1 MSEGK
6 NLTRRGFV
14 LFITISVLALL
25 ALLASSFAVLSRTER
40 TVSRNYVDKARAK
53 LLAHAGVERAIIGLK
68 TLARTQAW
76 EDLTGPGLYGDG
88 PGIPI
93 EYSKYPS
100 FQAYQ
105 IPVPVLPAL
114 PSPWTVPGAV
124 PTNFSS
130 AGNTNGISGALA
142 ATYPGGWDCYT
153 DKVLDAQS
161 MVDLNMTNPNLAAIL
176 DALGDAIQTY
186 LPTIGYAA
194 KTGRPVVNPIPLG
207 FGATI
212 VAFRTANGGLFR
224 SKSDLINVPGMTQD
238 RLMALQDFVGVE
250 CYRDT
255 QAILPNPD
263 PAFPS
268 GQYSPTVPSG
278 TWIGRAPMNINTAPW
293 PVLVAWA
300 EGVVGYQMATPAVAP
315 SGFQF
320 SPWSKSATAAITKNQ
335 AYNIATWIISKRQG
349 HPFRTLDD
357 VAHFISNPYRGNGLA
372 PVRDPW
378 LGYDLANQAGVN
390 LNANPGQASA
400 LIALADPSLTTNK
413 FFPASP
419 WEAVDKCDLTY
430 YTWEVCFSSMGYFE
444 IESMGRVMPPN
455 PQWPNTQSPNPLP
468 GNPPLIVCGEAKA
481 KTVVR
486 LYNVFRQTTQSQL
499 ETGGSFT
506 NTLTLPEKA
515 PNLSSTFEGAT
526 TMKVKALPTNG
537 AIAWANLDSDYQWT
551 GTGGGATNFPTSP
564 AWTNR
569 FLGPLSQNGDLL
581 TDGALTVA
589 NARKQLTF
597 RLGSQPASDQG
608 ALEFW
613 VRLTTPPTYGSGESL
628 LYLVTTKFGDPGGE
642 STGGGVKIER
652 WGTRLIAT
660 RFMWGYPLAAG
671 SPYFFLTSNYQLG
684 DVSQW
689 HVGTWHHLAVEWKD
703 YDAPQGAI
711 APNAVAAWQQRC
723 PERPNP
729 RDVWFWIDGV
739 QQGGFFQRWAP
750 TTTQLLPGNIQM
762 TTYLRLLMASKV
774 PVTTAPW
781 PSTSI
786 DLGGYSFNS
795 PGRPIDYVNGS
806 TVIPAGPIA
815 LYSNSVIDD
824 LRVYSNGDQ
833 WRHGQNLPLIPY
845 DRFTNAGGSTYGN
858 SFNLAALRAQG
869 KFSQNAILGTISW
882 QQRQPA
888 WGASVS
894 AGTSEVNLW
903 PTNGGTT
910 QSPYANCSWLAIGS
924 YPAQTNRNTYGALG
938 GATYPLNSVA
948 FNPAPAPAIKLGA
961 TGTLPYTLTF
971 LRTGNVP
978 FTTAPVV
985 EEVMITVI
993 DAPQFMSWE
1002 AY

>member
-76 EDLTGPGLYGDG
+76 EDLTGSGLYADG

-93 EYSKYPS
+93 EYSKFPS

-105 IPVPVLPAL
+105 IPVPMLPAL
-114 PSPWTVPGAV
+114 PSPWIVPGAV

-161 MVDLNMTNPNLAAIL
+161 MVDLNMTNPNLPAIL
-176 DALGDAIQTY
+176 DALGDAIQAY
-186 LPTIGYAA
+186 LPTINYAA
-194 KTGRPVVNPIPLG
+194 KTGRPVVNPIPAG

-224 SKSDLINVPGMTQD
+224 SKSDLLNVPGMTQD

-255 QAILPNPD
+255 KAILPNPD
-263 PAFPS
+263 ANFPS
-268 GQYSPTVPSG
+268 GQYTPTAASG
-278 TWIGRAPMNINTAPW
+278 TWIGRAPMNINTAPY

-300 EGVVGYQMATPAVAP
+300 ESVAGYRMATPAVPPA
-315 SGFQF
+315 GFQY
-320 SPWSKSATAAITKNQ
+320 SPWSKTPTAAITKNQ
-335 AYNIATWIISKRQG
+335 AYNIARLIVLKRQG

-357 VAHFISNPYRGNGLA
+357 VANFIWNPYRANVGVA
-372 PVRDPW
+372 MARDPW
-378 LGYDLANQAGVN
+378 QSFDLAHDPSVN
-390 LNANPGQASA
+390 LTDDQAAA
-400 LIALADPSLTTNK
+400 LMALADPSLTTNK
-413 FFPASP
+413 FFPANP
-419 WEAVDKCDLTY
+419 WTSVDKCDLTY
-430 YTWEVCFSSMGYFE
+430 YTWETCFSSMGFFE

-486 LYNVFRQTTQSQL
+486 LYNVFRQTTQSEL

-506 NTLTLPEKA
+506 NTLTLPERA

-537 AIAWANLDSDYQWT
+537 ANAPDAWANLDSNFEWS
-551 GTGGGATNFPTSP
+551 GTRGGANGLLTVPG
-564 AWTNR
+564 WTNR
-569 FLGPLSQNGDLL
+569 DLGPLFQQGDLL
-581 TDGALTVA
+581 TDGILTVA
-589 NARKQLTF
+589 NARKQFTL
-597 RLGSQPASDQG
+597 RVSNQPASDQG
-608 ALEFW
+608 AVEFW

-628 LYLVTTKFGDPGGE
+628 MYLVTTKFGDPGGE
-642 STGGGVKIER
+642 STGGGVKLER

-671 SPYFFLTSNYQLG
+671 SPYYFLTSNYQLG

-711 APNAVAAWQQRC
+711 APADVPAWEAGAREQ
-723 PERPNP
+723 

-739 QQGGFFQRWAP
+739 QQAGFFQRWAP

-762 TTYLRLLMASKV
+762 TTFLRLLMASKV

-795 PGRPIDYVNGS
+795 PGRPIDYVNQS

-815 LYSNSVIDD
+815 LYTNSVIDD
-824 LRVYSNGDQ
+824 LRVYKNGDQ
-833 WRHGQNLPLIPY
+833 WPHGSNLPGVPF
-845 DRFTNAGGSTYGN
+845 DRFTTAGGSTYGN
-858 SFNLAALRAQG
+858 SFNLATYRAQG
-869 KFSQNAILGTISW
+869 KFGQNAILGTISW

-894 AGTSEVNLW
+894 AGTTEVLLW
-903 PTNGGTT
+903 PTNGVPT
-910 QSPYANCSWLAIGS
+910 QSPYANCSWPAIGG
-924 YPAQTNRNTYGALG
+924 YPAQANKNTYGALG
-938 GATYPLNSVA
+938 GANYPLNSVA
-948 FNPAPAPAIKLGA
+948 FNAAPAPAIKLGA

-971 LRTGNVP
+971 QNTGNVP

-985 EEVMITVI
+985 EEVMITII